1 MVPKKRFLNLHPS
14 FCSDIQREALVNDV
28 MLETRED
35 WVETYVLNRESRPVP
50 FLLRVL
56 RILDVRLLPPDR
68 RWGGSSCRSKLMMG
82 QKDQQADDG
91 EERPAS

>member
-68 RWGGSSCRSKLMMG
+68 RWGGSSCCSKLMMG
-82 QKDQQADDG
+82 KKDQQADDG